1 LKLACGK
8 KPLFVAQSANE
19 VLLTQFRQ
27 LLSGSMML
35 GLFMASNPN
44 TAKPP
49 DSSEQQSSEL
59 EDSTLCSAYMRV
71 LSQTSVR
78 ADFLKVSKRHSELL
92 ESLGYGASRISIR

>member
-1 LKLACGK
+1 MKLVCGK
-8 KPLFVAQSANE
+8 KPIFVAQSANE
-19 VLLTQFRQ
+19 VLLTHFKQ
-27 LLSGSMML
+27 LLSGTMML

-59 EDSTLCSAYMRV
+59 KDSTLSSVYMRV
-71 LSQTSVR
+71 LSQTGVR

>member
-1 LKLACGK
+1 
-8 KPLFVAQSANE
+8 
-19 VLLTQFRQ
+19 
-27 LLSGSMML
+27 ML
-35 GLFMASNPN
+35 IGLYMASNPN

-49 DSSEQQSSEL
+49 DSSKQKSKGS
-59 EDSTLCSAYMRV
+59 EDSTLCSVYMRV